1 VAVLGWE
8 AALAIYAAVLSSLLG
23 AVQLIEFLRKR
34 PRLTLTLRAE
44 LDQQGGRNEAR
55 LVLDVANDPHGVP
68 VTVMKVG
75 ALISPDAP
83 RLAPPSIGPGWAL
96 DPKPEIELI
105 LSTAGGLPVL
115 VEPGHSV
122 RLIRP
127 LDATPLPVH
136 VDAPLRAFLVDSR
149 GDRTWAETGYAP
161 ERSLMNLGWN
171 PPVVVTSDL
180 TAPRSNLR
188 LPLAAPRWHVWRPNR
203 LRSTEPFEPQDAT
216 RLLVDRTP

>member
-1 VAVLGWE
+1 MAALEWE
-8 AALAIYAAVLSSLLG
+8 AVLAIYAAALSSLLG
-23 AVQLIEFLRKR
+23 AVQLIDFVRKR
-34 PRLTLTLRAE
+34 PRLALTLRAE
-44 LDQQGGRNEAR
+44 LDRQGGRNEAR

-75 ALISPDAP
+75 ALIAPDAP
-83 RLAPPSIGPGWAL
+83 RLAPPSMGRAGSSTQR
-96 DPKPEIELI
+96 PEIELI
-105 LSTAGGLPVL
+105 LSTAGELPVL

-171 PPVVVTSDL
+171 PPVAVTSDL
-180 TAPRSNLR
+180 TAPRSDLR
-188 LPLAAPRWHVWRPNR
+188 LSPAAPRWHVWRPKR
-203 LRSTEPFEPQDAT
+203 LRSTEPIEPQDAT